1 VLFESDYYDASLRQT
16 TAISTEGFFEKLQKL
31 YLLNRGPFTP
41 LVGQEAHSRGVLP
54 HYEWIVYVTVFI
66 RDVKASR
73 PVWPRGLNM

>member
-41 LVGQEAHSRGVLP
+41 LVLP